1 MRPEDESELAQ
12 MIRAASGPFA
22 LRGGGTR
29 GPLAAGEVLDLSG
42 LSGISLYEPGAL
54 TLVAGAGTPLAQVQ
68 AALAAEGQHLAFEPP
83 DLRALLGRQGVSTLG
98 GVAAANAS
106 GPRRVQAGAA
116 RDALIGLRFVDGQG
130 AVVKSGGRVMKN
142 VTGLDLVKL
151 MAGAHGTLGV
161 VSEVAFKLLPAPETV
176 ASLCL
181 HGQTVA
187 QAVTAMSAAL
197 GSPYEITGAAH
208 LPGSFETYL
217 RIEGFAASVAYRL
230 NRLQDLM
237 AGQGAQISQSRDPWA
252 LWQGLCDVAAL
263 AGQPG
268 DLWRM
273 SVRPST
279 APGLVARLPEGSLA
293 QLDWGGGL
301 IWVRTPQGCDLRDH
315 LGPITG
321 HATLLHGPAHLPVFA
336 PEPRPVAQLSAAL
349 RVKFDPK
356 GLLNPGL
363 MR

>member
-1 MRPEDESELAQ
+1 MRPGEESDLVQ

-29 GPLAAGEVLDLSG
+29 GPMAAGAVLDLSG
-42 LSGISLYEPGAL
+42 LSGVTLYDPGAL

-68 AALAAEGQHLAFEPP
+68 AALAEQGQHLAFEPP
-83 DLRALLGRQGVSTLG
+83 DLRALLGRQGVSSLG

-130 AVVKSGGRVMKN
+130 AVVTSGGRVMKN

-161 VSEVAFKLLPAPETV
+161 VTEVAFKLRPAPETR

-181 HGQTVA
+181 HDQTVA
-187 QAVTAMSAAL
+187 QAVAAMSAAL
-197 GSPYEITGAAH
+197 GSPFEISGAAH
-208 LPGSFETYL
+208 LPASRETHL
-217 RIEGFAASVAYRL
+217 RIEGFAASVAYRTA
-230 NRLQDLM
+230 RLQDLM
-237 AGQGAQISQSRDPWA
+237 AGQGAQISQSPDPVA
-252 LWQGLCDVAAL
+252 LWAGLRDVVAL

-268 DLWRM
+268 DLWRL
-273 SVRPST
+273 SVQPST

-301 IWVRTPQGCDLRDH
+301 IWVRTPPGCDLRAH

-321 HATLLHGPAHLPVFA
+321 HATLLSGPAHLPVFA
-336 PEPRPVAQLSAAL
+336 PAPAPVSQLSAAL
-349 RVKFDPK
+349 RRKFDPR
-356 GLLNPGL
+356 GILNPGL
-363 MR
+363 MP